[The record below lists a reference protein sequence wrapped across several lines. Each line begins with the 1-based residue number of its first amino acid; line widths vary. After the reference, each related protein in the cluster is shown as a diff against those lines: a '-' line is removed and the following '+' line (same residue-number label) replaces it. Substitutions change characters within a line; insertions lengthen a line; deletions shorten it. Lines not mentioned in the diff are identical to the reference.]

1 MSKLFIV
8 EYELFDWV
16 LKIKSHN
23 EGLHWDGI
31 SIPEDSDAVYH
42 YSLKD
47 RRVKSIRQDY
57 FKIAD
62 IVVSKSFLK
71 VFDLFGVNYK
81 APPIKL
87 DLNGEIITDYFYY
100 LLPCDFVSIVDL
112 EKSEYVFD
120 KERDTGE
127 DMVWR
132 DFPHIYVFEKIDKL
146 VVNKAPKPDFF
157 RAIEIGKYVCTE
169 RFKEEVERRKLK
181 GVKFKEIT
189 DKFVYDPWHFTRY

>member
-8 EYELFDWV
+8 EYDLLYWTFKPD
-16 LKIKSHN
+16 IHN
-23 EGLHWDGI
+23 ENLHWDDI
-31 SIPEDSDAVYH
+31 SPPKDSDVIYH
-42 YSLKD
+42 VSLKD
-47 RRVKSIRQDY
+47 RRVKYIKQDY
-57 FKIAD
+57 FYVSGS
-62 IVVSKSFLK
+62 VVSKRFLE
-71 VFDLFGVNYK
+71 VCDLLSVNYK
-81 APPIKL
+81 ASPIKFE
-87 DLNGEIITDYFYY
+87 LNDQMIVDCFYF